1 MNKAEAQDKALSL
14 SHLLQLMWGVHSK
27 YEGLNRRE
35 AVLYRVGV
43 QTFLLQALDEVKELM
58 EALEVEDDSE
68 DDMLD

>member
-27 YEGLNRRE
+27 YEGLNRKE
-35 AVLYRVGV
+35 AVLYRVGI

-58 EALEVEDDSE
+58 DALEVEDECD